1 MGPDGRVV
9 LATDLSLV
17 TQSDTV
23 HMLEPLS
30 PAVLSNPRRELHRAR
45 VSAGYEDVARDRF
58 VLGDLE
64 QSDVAVLPFAW
75 EDTIGDAAKHSAAVS
90 FARAAAAAGRVTLVF
105 CHHDDQLPVDLPDA
119 IVFRPSMFASTR
131 SPYDIALPGW
141 VPDVPAVEEFD
152 PQPRPWSAVPTVSF
166 WPW

>member
-30 PAVLSNPRRELHRAR
+30 PAMLSNPRRELHRAR
-45 VSAGYEDVARDRF
+45 VSAGYEEVARDRF

-75 EDTIGDAAKHSAAVS
+75 EDTIGDAAKHAAAVS
-90 FARAAAAAGRVTLVF
+90 FAHAMAAAARVRLDL
-105 CHHDDQLPVDLPDA
+105 CHHDVQLPVDLAAA
-119 IVFRPSMFASTR
+119 IVVRPSIFASTR
-131 SPYDIALPGW
+131 SPYDIA
-141 VPDVPAVEEFD
+141 
-152 PQPRPWSAVPTVSF
+152 
-166 WPW
+166 